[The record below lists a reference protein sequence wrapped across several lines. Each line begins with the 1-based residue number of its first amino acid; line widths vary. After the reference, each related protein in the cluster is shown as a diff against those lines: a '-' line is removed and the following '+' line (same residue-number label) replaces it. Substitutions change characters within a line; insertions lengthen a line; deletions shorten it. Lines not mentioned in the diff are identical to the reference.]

1 MQLMLVCED
10 EGHVR
15 VGTGVLDR
23 VLRDHDLVPP
33 WFREQMAD
41 VPHAARSWLP
51 DGERKYFSLHG
62 LHETCRKHQVRLLP
76 GRFNGERGAAG
87 AQMAR
92 NALLLARRFQA
103 NGDAVDAVVVIWDMD
118 GDGEARR
125 TGLVQAK
132 REATALG
139 GFRVVLGCPD
149 REGEAWMIS
158 GFEAENSAE
167 RAALDQERAT
177 LSFCPVAESHR
188 LQEAE
193 DGKPRSPKRVWRA
206 LTRGDA
212 ERQERCWTEPSL
224 EVLRA
229 RGQENGLA
237 DYLDEIERELLP
249 LLTSADAR

>member
-23 VLRDHDLVPP
+23 MLRDHAQVPP
-33 WFREQMAD
+33 WFREQMSD
-41 VPHAARSWLP
+41 VPHAARSWVP
-51 DGERKYFSLHG
+51 NGASAYFGLHG
-62 LHETCRKHQVRLLP
+62 LDDMCRELQVRRLQ
-76 GRFNGERGAAG
+76 GSFDGKRGAAG

-92 NALLLARRFQA
+92 NALLLARHLQA
-103 NGDAVDAVVVIWDMD
+103 NGKAIDAVVLIWDMD
-118 GDGEARR
+118 GDGQERR
-125 TGLVQAK
+125 KGLAQAK
-132 REATALG
+132 REAAALG
-139 GFRVVLGCPD
+139 NFRVVLGCPD

-158 GFEAENSAE
+158 GFEAESDAE

-206 LTRGDA
+206 LTGDDA
-212 ERQERCWTEPSL
+212 ERQARCWTESSL

-237 DYLDEIERELLP
+237 DYLDEIECELLP
-249 LLTSADAR
+249 LLTRAGAR